1 MKSIKRLLCVVL
13 SITMLASMAT
23 AIASES
29 DAKALSLGDV
39 DGDTYISMRDVVEIQ
54 RYVADLT
61 DLSDDQKKA
70 ADVDE
75 PYENVNM
82 LDVVTIQKYIAQLIS
97 EFPAE
102 SREFND
108 SENDIQHDT
117 DISSSSDII
126 DTSTDTLDTSSDTE
140 FDTTVDVVS
149 IKDVLS
155 ASVGANLTTRG
166 QVCYVYDGNT
176 VIIEEVEED
185 GTVNGLMIFDKE
197 GIAGGFYEL
206 NSIVEVTGTTKLYNG
221 SNELTDIS
229 SIAIMSK
236 QNKPIAPVEST
247 VSELKEHINTV
258 AVIKNCKLGAYD
270 SNSSNVTDA
279 TGTVVSYKPAM
290 YPDGVTEGSAVD
302 LVCLPTMYKDAVQIR
317 VADKSNYMPLGS
329 FVDTDSET
337 ASETDTSTSTD
348 TNTSP
353 IEITGNRVVFGEPIT
368 SLDKIVNRPVAIT
381 ISNEALSAAEP
392 NSSYAGALD
401 IKTVEGKLTASSDC
415 VYIIEH
421 VAGSYLL
428 KSHATGKYLTN
439 NVKTESVFSSEITE
453 AAYMSITFASDL
465 FEISSINQERELA
478 LFIGEN
484 KNSFRWY
491 VSTAQTSLSRDVKI
505 YPIVSSY
512 NEEIDTSTDTATDTT
527 SDTSTDTSGAI
538 NANQKVYLTN
548 NATSVDQI
556 IGKKVVLTIKNCAV
570 IGELSGNNGVA
581 RDIESDEDGMYVD
594 GKAVFTVV
602 FENDSY
608 YLYNEVSKKY
618 YGYKGNNSYTSLYN
632 SICNDAMLN
641 ITYNSSNSSF
651 LISSVVNTH
660 ELSFFSSTGNSF
672 RWYEPNAF
680 TDRSRDVVIYLVD

>member
-1 MKSIKRLLCVVL
+1 MKSIKRLLCIVL

-23 AIASES
+23 AIAAES
-29 DAKALSLGDV
+29 DDKALSLGDV
-39 DGDTYISMRDVVEIQ
+39 DGDTYISMRDVVEVQ
-54 RYVADLT
+54 RYVAKLT
-61 DLSDDQKKA
+61 DLSTAQKEA

-75 PYENVNM
+75 PYEDVNM

-108 SENDIQHDT
+108 TEDDLESDT
-117 DISSSSDII
+117 DINTSSDII

-140 FDTTVDVVS
+140 IDATTDVVS
-149 IKDVLS
+149 IKEVLS
-155 ASVGANLTTRG
+155 ASAGETITTRG

-221 SNELTDIS
+221 FNELTDIS

-247 VSELKEHINTV
+247 VSELGDHINTV
-258 AVIKNCKLGAYD
+258 SVIKNCKLGAYD
-270 SNSSNVTDA
+270 SNSSSVSDA
-279 TGTVVSYKPAM
+279 TGEVVSYKPAM
-290 YPDGVTEGSAVD
+290 YPDGVTEGSVVD
-302 LVCLPTMYKDAVQIR
+302 LVCLPTTYKDAVQIR

-329 FVDTDSET
+329 FDNTDSEPV
-337 ASETDTSTSTD
+337 SDTDTSTSTD
-348 TNTSP
+348 TNTKP
-353 IEITGNRVVFGEPIT
+353 VKITGNRVVFGEPIT
-368 SLDKIVNRPVAIT
+368 SLDKILNVPVAIT

-392 NSSYAGALD
+392 NSSYADSLET
-401 IKTVEGKLTASSDC
+401 KTVDGKLTASSDC
-415 VYIIEH
+415 VYIIEY
-421 VAGSYLL
+421 VSGSYLL

-439 NVKTESVFSSEITE
+439 SNKTQSAFSPELTE
-453 AAYMSITFASDL
+453 AAYMTITFGSDL
-465 FEISSINQERELA
+465 FRISSIKQQRELA

-484 KNSFRWY
+484 ENSFRWY
-491 VSTAQTSLSRDVKI
+491 VSTAQTTLSRDVKI
-505 YPIVSSY
+505 YPIISSY
-512 NEEIDTSTDTATDTT
+512 NEVIDTSTDTATDTT

-538 NANQKVYLTN
+538 NANQKIYLTN
-548 NATSVDQI
+548 KATSVDQI

-602 FENDSY
+602 YENDSF
-608 YLYNEVSKKY
+608 YLYNEVNKKY
-618 YGYKGNNSYTSLYN
+618 YGYKGNNSYTALYN

-641 ITYNSSNSSF
+641 ITYNSNNSSF

-680 TDRSRDVVIYLVD
+680 TDRSRDVVMYLVD